1 MTVNEIT
8 ATKAEFKLDLDNA
21 GLNVVDYV
29 PGRVTPPIVII
40 TSGGTYITSG
50 TLGGEY
56 LLNLDCVAVAAR
68 ADNESATEALDELL
82 ANLLLALE
90 PLEYATLT
98 GIGAPYTLTTNNT
111 EYLAANVSVNI
122 LMTL

>member
-1 MTVNEIT
+1 MNEIT
-8 ATKAEFKLDLDNA
+8 ATKAEFKLDLDTA
-21 GLNVVDYV
+21 GLNVVEYV

-56 LLNLDCVAVAAR
+56 LLSLDCVCVAAR
-68 ADNESATEALDELL
+68 ADNESATEELDQLI
-82 ANLLLALE
+82 ADLLLALQS
-90 PLEYATLT
+90 LEYAALT
-98 GIGAPYTLTTNNT
+98 GVGQPYTLTTNNT
-111 EYLAANVSVNI
+111 EYLAANVSLNI